1 MDVSFSG
8 ILTALE
14 RHFKVSSESQDDS
27 RDQKIGEDSRDEK
40 FTKQDYCFSLQE
52 TVFAMLVEVTERAL
66 AHVGSSEVL
75 IVGGVGCKQVHLVI
89 TLLFLQ
95 VRQ

>member
-14 RHFKVSSESQDDS
+14 RHFKVSSESKDTS
-27 RDQKIGEDSRDEK
+27 RDQELGKDSGDEN

-66 AHVGSSEVL
+66 AHTGSSEVL
-75 IVGGVGCKQVHLVI
+75 IVGGVGCKQAHLVI
-89 TLLFLQ
+89 ALLFLQ